1 MKKNYYKNSAAKKR
15 AKTRNGLLTTAKL
28 ILGALAVSIMS
39 ALFVFG
45 YDYLT
50 QCHYFQAQQL
60 SVDGVARL
68 SEKSVLEQAQ
78 LSNGVN
84 ILSINLVLVRKRLLA
99 HPWIADAEVSRE
111 MPDRIRIRVREHRPL
126 AVLDLGRRFLL
137 NRKGEI
143 FKEMTRSD
151 PAELPLI
158 SGLEFSDIRVS
169 GKKGS
174 TAYASV
180 MQVLRLGEKTG
191 SILPN
196 HEVKRISVDREIG
209 LTLHAF
215 DDTKVIKLGFENYP
229 AKYER
234 LRSAILYLNRNDR
247 SIKYESIDLNHANRI
262 VVAPES
268 PKGDQE
274 EV

>member
-1 MKKNYYKNSAAKKR
+1 MRKNYYKNSAAKKK
-15 AKTRNGLLTTAKL
+15 AKTRNGFLTAAKL
-28 ILGALAVSIMS
+28 TLGALAVSSMS

-50 QCHYFQAQQL
+50 QCHYFQAKQL
-60 SVDGVARL
+60 SVTGVGRL
-68 SEKSVLEQAQ
+68 AETTILEQAQ
-78 LSNGVN
+78 LAKGVN
-84 ILSINLVLVRKRLLA
+84 ILSVNLVLVRKRLMA
-99 HPWIADAEVSRE
+99 HPWVADAEVSRE
-111 MPDRIRIRVREHRPL
+111 LPDRIRIRIREHRPL
-126 AVLDLGRRFLL
+126 AVLDLGRRFLV

-143 FKEMTRSD
+143 FKEVGRSD
-151 PAELPLI
+151 PTALPLI
-158 SGLEFSDIRVS
+158 TGLEFSDIRVS

-174 TAYASV
+174 PAYASV

-196 HEVKRISVDREIG
+196 HEVKQISVDREIG

-215 DDTKVIKLGFENYP
+215 SEAKVIKLGFEDFP

-234 LRSAILYLNRNDR
+234 LRSAMLYLNRNGR
-247 SIKYESIDLNHANRI
+247 SFDYEAIDLNHANRI
-262 VVAPES
+262 VVTPES
-268 PKGDQE
+268 PEGDQE

>member
-1 MKKNYYKNSAAKKR
+1 MKKNYYKNSTAKKR
-15 AKTRNGLLTTAKL
+15 TRNRKRFRTVAKL
-28 ILGALAVSIMS
+28 TLGALAVGSMS

-50 QCHYFQAQQL
+50 QCHYFRAEQL
-60 SVDGVARL
+60 SVNGVGHL
-68 SEKSVLEQAQ
+68 TKKTVLEQAQ
-78 LSNGVN
+78 LERGVN
-84 ILSINLVLVRKRLLA
+84 ILSVNLVLLRKRLMA

-111 MPDRIRIRVREHRPL
+111 LPDRIRIRVREHRPL
-126 AVLDLGRRFLL
+126 AVLDLGRRFLV

-143 FKEMTRSD
+143 FKEMNRSD
-151 PAELPLI
+151 PTELPLI
-158 SGLEFSDIRVS
+158 TGLEFSDIRVS
-169 GKKGS
+169 DKKGS
-174 TAYASV
+174 SVYASV

-215 DDTKVIKLGFENYP
+215 DDAKAIKLGFEDYP

-234 LRSAILYLNRNDR
+234 LRSAILYLNRGGR
-247 SIKYESIDLNHANRI
+247 SFKYESIDLNHANRI
-262 VVAPES
+262 VVTPES
-268 PKGDQE
+268 PEGDQE

>member
-111 MPDRIRIRVREHRPL
+111 KPDRIRIRVREHRPL